1 MYSAHQRNTQR
12 DSGQIPTHTQ
22 GHTYTHI
29 NIGNIT
35 RWTSHMVGSTTLVSY
50 FFGRG
55 VGDSLSCILR
65 INTVIFS
72 SEETRY
78 S

>member
-1 MYSAHQRNTQR
+1 MKLKKVHRHL
-12 DSGQIPTHTQ
+12 D
-22 GHTYTHI
+22 TYTHI